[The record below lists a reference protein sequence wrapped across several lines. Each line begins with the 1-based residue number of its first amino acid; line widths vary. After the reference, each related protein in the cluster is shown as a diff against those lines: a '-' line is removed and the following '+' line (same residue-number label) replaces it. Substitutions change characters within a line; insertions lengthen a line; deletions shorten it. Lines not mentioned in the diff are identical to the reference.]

1 MGFSENMHL
10 LKLSSLGTNLQ
21 YSFLYLSVFLKSK
34 NRRVVSLDSP
44 LFKEKKLNVLVQI
57 DESPFDQCSGNKWW
71 KLKYNLLE
79 AKEKKFSRV
88 LTFGGAYSNHILA
101 VSKAAQEMKIKSVGI
116 IRGEELDDTN
126 PTLNR
131 AKQNGMELHFVDR
144 TTYREK
150 DSIDWSKKFENSFI
164 IPEGGTNRLA
174 VKGCQEFLVT
184 DSFDYV
190 CCSVGTGGTIS
201 GIIKSL
207 NKSQLAIGF
216 SALKNGLF
224 LEDQI
229 KKYVDRENW
238 FLNHDF
244 HFNGYAKLNKE
255 LIDFMNDF
263 KKTYQIPLDPVYTS
277 KLFYGVFKFIE
288 QDFFPK
294 NKTILIVHSGGL
306 QGIEGMN
313 QKIKTKQWYIE

>member
-1 MGFSENMHL
+1 
-10 LKLSSLGTNLQ
+10 
-21 YSFLYLSVFLKSK
+21 VFLKSK
-34 NRRVVSLDSP
+34 NRRVVSLNHS
-44 LFKEKKLNVLVQI
+44 LFNEKKLNVLVQI

-79 AKEKKFSRV
+79 AKEKKFSSV
-88 LTFGGAYSNHILA
+88 LTFGGAFSNHILA
-101 VSKAAQEMKIKSVGI
+101 VSKAAQEMKIKSIGI
-116 IRGEELDDTN
+116 IRGDELNCTN
-126 PTLNR
+126 PTLNK
-131 AKQNGMELHFVDR
+131 AKQNGMQFHFVDR
-144 TTYREK
+144 TTYRSKE
-150 DSIDWSKKFENSFI
+150 SIDWSKKFENSFI

-207 NKSQLAIGF
+207 NNNQFALGF
-216 SALKNGLF
+216 SALKNGF
-224 LEDQI
+224 YLEDQI
-229 KKYVDRENW
+229 KEYVDKENW
-238 FLNHDF
+238 SLNHDF

-263 KKTYQIPLDPVYTS
+263 KKTYRISLDPVYTS
-277 KLFYGVFKFIE
+277 KLFYGVFKLI
-288 QDFFPK
+288 QQGFFPEH
-294 NKTILIVHSGGL
+294 KTILIVHSGGL

-313 QKIKTKQWYIE
+313 QKIKSKQWHIQ